1 MTPLGEYHSN
11 VVKQN
16 LKSLHTC
23 LDAQGK
29 RIRSLGEITE
39 TQEKRQKSMEDKV
52 QSLQMQMQTM
62 ISERKNHTILDGTPE
77 DNKSERIA
85 AEIDEFVE
93 FAKLEELGELINVDE
108 LEELREL
115 LDVAELE
122 VSLPYL
128 RSPAELIDCP
138 AELEELINDLFPTI
152 TDLFRFTSD
161 HEAET
166 KRYYD
171 KKLSAA

>member
-1 MTPLGEYHSN
+1 MTPFGEYHAN
-11 VVKQN
+11 TVKQN

-29 RIRSLGEITE
+29 RIRSLGEFTE

-77 DNKSERIA
+77 DNKSERIGA

-93 FAKLEELGELINVDE
+93 FAKLEELGELIN
-108 LEELREL
+108 
-115 LDVAELE
+115 VAELE

>member
-1 MTPLGEYHSN
+1 MTPFGEYHAN
-11 VVKQN
+11 TVKQN

-39 TQEKRQKSMEDKV
+39 TQEKRQKSIEDQM
-52 QSLQMQMQTM
+52 QSMQMQMQTM
-62 ISERKNHTILDGTPE
+62 ISERKYHTIQDGTPE
-77 DNKSERIA
+77 DNKSERIGA

-93 FAKLEELGELINVDE
+93 FAELEELGEL
-108 LEELREL
+108 EELKEL

-138 AELEELINDLFPTI
+138 AELEELIDDLFPTI